1 MSNLKNITVN
11 EITSDDSINLLN
23 SSKLHIICSAKKVGG
38 LANTLLTKL
47 GESQLNIDRYC
58 DMVNSKYEPGCLFPK
73 HTITLFPV
81 LRQDKQLTM
90 QQDLRKFFG
99 DTFEAQEKYFKS
111 NNMIFCFDEQS
122 WPDMALVKTILQEEL
137 INRPLEGVESISFH
151 PF

>member
-1 MSNLKNITVN
+1 MINLKNITVN

-73 HTITLFPV
+73 HTLTLFPV

-111 NNMIFCFDEQS
+111 NKMIFCFDEQS
-122 WPDMALVKTILQEEL
+122 WPDMALVKAILQEEL

>member
-111 NNMIFCFDEQS
+111 NKMIFCFDEQS
-122 WPDMALVKTILQEEL
+122 WPDIALVKEILQEEL
-137 INRPLEGVESISFH
+137 INRRLEGVESISFH

>member
-23 SSKLHIICSAKKVGG
+23 ASKLHIICSAKKVGG

>member
-1 MSNLKNITVN
+1 
-11 EITSDDSINLLN
+11 
-23 SSKLHIICSAKKVGG
+23 VGG

-73 HTITLFPV
+73 HTLTLFPV
-81 LRQDKQLTM
+81 LRQDKQLSM

-111 NNMIFCFDEQS
+111 NKMIFCYDEQS
-122 WPDMALVKTILQEEL
+122 WPDMALVKAILQEEL

>member
-111 NNMIFCFDEQS
+111 NKMIFCFDEQS
-122 WPDMALVKTILQEEL
+122 WPDMALVKAILQEEL

>member
-73 HTITLFPV
+73 HTLTLFPI
-81 LRQDKQLTM
+81 LRQDKQLSM

-111 NNMIFCFDEQS
+111 NKMIFCFDEQS
-122 WPDMALVKTILQEEL
+122 WPDMALVKAILQEEL

>member
-81 LRQDKQLTM
+81 LRQDKQLSM

-111 NNMIFCFDEQS
+111 NKMIFCFDEQS
-122 WPDMALVKTILQEEL
+122 WPDIALVKAILQEEL

>member
-81 LRQDKQLTM
+81 LRQDRQLTK

-111 NNMIFCFDEQS
+111 NKMIFCFDEQS

>member
-11 EITSDDSINLLN
+11 EIISDDSINLLN
-23 SSKLHIICSAKKVGG
+23 
-38 LANTLLTKL
+38 
-47 GESQLNIDRYC
+47 
-58 DMVNSKYEPGCLFPK
+58 
-73 HTITLFPV
+73 TITLFPV

-111 NNMIFCFDEQS
+111 NKMIFCFDEQS
-122 WPDMALVKTILQEEL
+122 WPDMALVKAILQEEL

>member
-1 MSNLKNITVN
+1 MSNLKNITIN

-111 NNMIFCFDEQS
+111 NKMIFCFDEQS
-122 WPDMALVKTILQEEL
+122 WPDMALVKAILQEEM

>member
-23 SSKLHIICSAKKVGG
+23 SSKLHIVCSAKKVGG

-81 LRQDKQLTM
+81 LRQDKQLSM

-111 NNMIFCFDEQS
+111 NKMIFCFDEQS
-122 WPDMALVKTILQEEL
+122 WPDMALVKAILQEEL

>member
-38 LANTLLTKL
+38 LTNTLLIKL

-99 DTFEAQEKYFKS
+99 DTFEAQVKYFKS
-111 NNMIFCFDEQS
+111 NKMIFCFDEQS

>member
-111 NNMIFCFDEQS
+111 NKMIFCFDEQS

>member
-73 HTITLFPV
+73 HTLTLFTV

-111 NNMIFCFDEQS
+111 NKMIFCFDEQS
-122 WPDMALVKTILQEEL
+122 WPDMALVKAILQEEL

>member
-47 GESQLNIDRYC
+47 GESQLNINRYC

-73 HTITLFPV
+73 HTLTLFPV
-81 LRQDKQLTM
+81 LRQDKQLSM

-111 NNMIFCFDEQS
+111 NKMIFCFDEQS
-122 WPDMALVKTILQEEL
+122 WPDMALIKAILQEEL

>member
-81 LRQDKQLTM
+81 LRQDRQLTKH
-90 QQDLRKFFG
+90 QDLRKFFG

-111 NNMIFCFDEQS
+111 NKMIFCFDEQS

>member
-73 HTITLFPV
+73 HTLTLFPV
-81 LRQDKQLTM
+81 LRQDKQLSM

-111 NNMIFCFDEQS
+111 NKMIFCFDEQS
-122 WPDMALVKTILQEEL
+122 WPDMALIKAILQEEL

>member
-73 HTITLFPV
+73 HTLTLFPV
-81 LRQDKQLTM
+81 LRQDKQLSM

-111 NNMIFCFDEQS
+111 NKMIFCFDEQS
-122 WPDMALVKTILQEEL
+122 WPDMALVKAILQEEL

-151 PF
+151 PI

>member
-23 SSKLHIICSAKKVGG
+23 SSKLHIICSAKKGGG

-47 GESQLNIDRYC
+47 GEPQLNIDRYC

-111 NNMIFCFDEQS
+111 NKMIFCFDEQS
-122 WPDMALVKTILQEEL
+122 WPDMALVKAILQEEL

>member
-73 HTITLFPV
+73 HTLTLFPV
-81 LRQDKQLTM
+81 LRQDKQLSM

-111 NNMIFCFDEQS
+111 NKMIFCFDEQS
-122 WPDMALVKTILQEEL
+122 WPDMALVKAILQEEL

>member
-23 SSKLHIICSAKKVGG
+23 SSKLHIVCSAKKVGG

-111 NNMIFCFDEQS
+111 NKMIFCFDEQS
-122 WPDMALVKTILQEEL
+122 WPDMALVKAILQEEL

>member
-90 QQDLRKFFG
+90 QQDLRKFYG

-111 NNMIFCFDEQS
+111 NKMIFCFDEQS
-122 WPDMALVKTILQEEL
+122 WPDMALVKAILQEEL

>member
-73 HTITLFPV
+73 HTLTLFPV

-111 NNMIFCFDEQS
+111 NKMIFCFDEQS
-122 WPDMALVKTILQEEL
+122 WPDMALVKAILQEEL

>member
-1 MSNLKNITVN
+1 MSNLKNITIN

-111 NNMIFCFDEQS
+111 NKMIFCFDEQS
-122 WPDMALVKTILQEEL
+122 WPDMALVKAILQEEL

>member
-1 MSNLKNITVN
+1 MSNLKNITIN

-81 LRQDKQLTM
+81 LRQDKQLSM

-111 NNMIFCFDEQS
+111 NKMIFCFDEQS
-122 WPDMALVKTILQEEL
+122 WPDMALVKAILQEEL

>member
-73 HTITLFPV
+73 HTLTLFPV
-81 LRQDKQLTM
+81 LRQDKQLSM

-111 NNMIFCFDEQS
+111 NKMIFCFDEQS
-122 WPDMALVKTILQEEL
+122 WPDMALVKAILQEEL
-137 INRPLEGVESISFH
+137 INRLLEGVESISFH

>member
-47 GESQLNIDRYC
+47 GESQLNINRYC

-73 HTITLFPV
+73 HTLTLFPV

-111 NNMIFCFDEQS
+111 NKMIFCFDEQS
-122 WPDMALVKTILQEEL
+122 WPDMALVKAILQEEL

>member
-38 LANTLLTKL
+38 FANTLLTKL

-73 HTITLFPV
+73 HTLTLFPV
-81 LRQDKQLTM
+81 LRQDKQLSM

-111 NNMIFCFDEQS
+111 NKMIFCFDEQS
-122 WPDMALVKTILQEEL
+122 WPDMALVKAILQEEL

>member
-73 HTITLFPV
+73 HTLTLFPV

-111 NNMIFCFDEQS
+111 NKMIFCFDEQS
-122 WPDMALVKTILQEEL
+122 WPDMALIKAILQEEL

>member
-73 HTITLFPV
+73 HTLTLFPV
-81 LRQDKQLTM
+81 LRQDKQLSM

-111 NNMIFCFDEQS
+111 NKMIFCYDEQS
-122 WPDMALVKTILQEEL
+122 WPDMALVKAILQEEL

>member
-1 MSNLKNITVN
+1 MSNLKNITIN

-73 HTITLFPV
+73 HTLTLFPV
-81 LRQDKQLTM
+81 LRQDKQLSM

-111 NNMIFCFDEQS
+111 NKMIFCFDEQS
-122 WPDMALVKTILQEEL
+122 WPDMALVKAILQEEL

>member
-81 LRQDKQLTM
+81 LRQDKHLTM
-90 QQDLRKFFG
+90 QQDLRKFVG

-111 NNMIFCFDEQS
+111 NKMIFCFDEQS
-122 WPDMALVKTILQEEL
+122 WPDMALVKAILQEEL

>member
-81 LRQDKQLTM
+81 LIQDKQLTM

-111 NNMIFCFDEQS
+111 NKMIFCFDEQS
-122 WPDMALVKTILQEEL
+122 WPDMALVKAILQEEL

>member
-23 SSKLHIICSAKKVGG
+23 SSKLHIIFSAKKVGG

-73 HTITLFPV
+73 HTLTLFPV
-81 LRQDKQLTM
+81 LRQDKQLSM

-99 DTFEAQEKYFKS
+99 DTFEAQEKYLKS
-111 NNMIFCFDEQS
+111 NKMILCFDEQS

>member
-1 MSNLKNITVN
+1 MSNLKNITIN

-81 LRQDKQLTM
+81 LRQDKQLSM

-111 NNMIFCFDEQS
+111 NKMIFCFDEQS
-122 WPDMALVKTILQEEL
+122 WPDMALVKAILQEEL
-137 INRPLEGVESISFH
+137 INRPLEGVESNSFH

>member
-81 LRQDKQLTM
+81 LRQDKQLSM

-111 NNMIFCFDEQS
+111 NKMIFCFDEQS
-122 WPDMALVKTILQEEL
+122 WPDMALVKAILQEEL

>member
-81 LRQDKQLTM
+81 LRQDKQMTM

-111 NNMIFCFDEQS
+111 NKMIFCFDEQS
-122 WPDMALVKTILQEEL
+122 WPDIALVKAILQEEL

>member
-1 MSNLKNITVN
+1 
-11 EITSDDSINLLN
+11 
-23 SSKLHIICSAKKVGG
+23 VGG

-58 DMVNSKYEPGCLFPK
+58 DMVNSNYEPGCLFPK
-73 HTITLFPV
+73 HTLTLFPV
-81 LRQDKQLTM
+81 LRQDKQLSM

-111 NNMIFCFDEQS
+111 NKMIFCFDEQS

>member
-23 SSKLHIICSAKKVGG
+23 SSKLHIVCSAKKVGG

-111 NNMIFCFDEQS
+111 NKMIFCFDEQS
-122 WPDMALVKTILQEEL
+122 WPDMALVKAILQEEM